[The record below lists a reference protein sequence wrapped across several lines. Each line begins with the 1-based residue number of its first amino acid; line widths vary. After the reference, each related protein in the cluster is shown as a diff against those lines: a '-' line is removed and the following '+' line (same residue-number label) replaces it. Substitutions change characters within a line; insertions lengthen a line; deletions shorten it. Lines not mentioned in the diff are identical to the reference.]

1 MAGLFSRLH
10 FTLWLKLS
18 KVEAKCFFKIYQAGA
33 GARPGIFWFLI
44 ISSHKQRLRPLGH
57 PAPLATLSLPLYAAK
72 CAFGLLEEYL
82 LFVRLIGFD
91 KSTTLSPTID
101 RANLFST
108 RDFFPRNSE
117 KRNRACDSVQSTLI
131 PVLDEKKSTS
141 RWHW

>member
-1 MAGLFSRLH
+1 MRSKILIKFSTVKIYSHSNYSFKIAMAGLTLVYYGFWRL
-10 FTLWLKLS
+10 
-18 KVEAKCFFKIYQAGA
+18 
-33 GARPGIFWFLI
+33 
-44 ISSHKQRLRPLGH
+44 SHR
-57 PAPLATLSLPLYAAK
+57 APLATLSLPLYAAK

-117 KRNRACDSVQSTLI
+117 KRNRVCDSIQATLI

-141 RWHW
+141 ILHW